1 MLQKTIEFVT
11 IGLFSSSTITA
22 ASNRYER
29 SVVLDQGS
37 SSTFTSTIR
46 LSRSL
51 PVTR

>member
-11 IGLFSSSTITA
+11 HWSFPGSTITA
-22 ASNRYER
+22 AFNRYER
-29 SVVLDQGS
+29 FVVLDQGS
-37 SSTFTSTIR
+37 SSTFTSTVR